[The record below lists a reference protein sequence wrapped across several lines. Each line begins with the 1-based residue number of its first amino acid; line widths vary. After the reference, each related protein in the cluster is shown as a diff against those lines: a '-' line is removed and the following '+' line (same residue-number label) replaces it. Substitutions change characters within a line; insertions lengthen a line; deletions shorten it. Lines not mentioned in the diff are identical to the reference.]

1 MRSSLRPRTHSA
13 NPLRVIEQRDRFSIR
28 RAPPDRRHRQV
39 THKILCAVHLPL
51 SPLDLTLAVVG
62 ISAEDQQRFDEAS

>member
-1 MRSSLRPRTHSA
+1 
-13 NPLRVIEQRDRFSIR
+13 
-28 RAPPDRRHRQV
+28 V